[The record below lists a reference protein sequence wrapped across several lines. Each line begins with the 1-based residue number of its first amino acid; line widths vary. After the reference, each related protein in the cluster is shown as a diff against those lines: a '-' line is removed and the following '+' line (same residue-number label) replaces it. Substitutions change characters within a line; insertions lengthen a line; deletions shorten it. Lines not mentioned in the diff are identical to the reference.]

1 MACPCCRGAVRPS
14 AVEAALV
21 CAARGVEH
29 VCRSYGDKDNPQP
42 HVFLMNQKDETA
54 RQCNED
60 EVEFFRKHMG

>member
-1 MACPCCRGAVRPS
+1 MTRPS
-14 AVEAALV
+14 SLPAS
-21 CAARGVEH
+21 CVEH